1 MASCPQLLSF
11 KDDPIKTR
19 RLIAIL
25 RGMHPTLQSQY
36 SRPSGGSTP
45 PTRSSSTG
53 ARPGMQRSATPT
65 RSNVVRHIAQ
75 DDDTAT
81 DKEDSQIT
89 ALNADDATIG
99 DTNDEQD
106 F

>member
-1 MASCPQLLSF
+1 
-11 KDDPIKTR
+11 
-19 RLIAIL
+19 
-25 RGMHPTLQSQY
+25 
-36 SRPSGGSTP
+36 
-45 PTRSSSTG
+45 
-53 ARPGMQRSATPT
+53 MQRSVTPT

-81 DKEDSQIT
+81 DKEDSQVT
-89 ALNADDATIG
+89 ALNANDATVG